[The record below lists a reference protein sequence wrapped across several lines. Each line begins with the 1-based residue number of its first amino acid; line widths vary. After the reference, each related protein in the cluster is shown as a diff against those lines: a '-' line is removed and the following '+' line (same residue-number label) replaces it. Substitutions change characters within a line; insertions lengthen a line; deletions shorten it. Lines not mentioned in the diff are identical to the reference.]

1 VLTELYTA
9 AGMALKSIIAIYSGI
24 ESQRSLLNYTDGLV
38 GGLGVGGSCLLVMP
52 NPDDDIS
59 KVALAGVDTV
69 TGYKKYN
76 QGMEEYFR
84 EKHQQAS
91 TIFKSIKSDRI
102 KLINETGNPK
112 EIVSYFGKFHDIVIV
127 SINIEKDL
135 DYSGVINSAIFDTG
149 RPVIIYP
156 DNYEYR
162 GLKNIIVGWD
172 GSARAAKSVKSAI
185 DIMKKAENVVV
196 LTVDESQKDTSSV
209 KELITYLASHDVKA
223 SHKNVSKI
231 GRCVG
236 DELINEA
243 RRQNADMI
251 VMGAYTHNKLQ
262 QIVFGGATKFILGNT
277 EVPVFME
284 H

>member
-1 VLTELYTA
+1 MNIKNIA
-9 AGMALKSIIAIYSGI
+9 AIYSGI
-24 ESQRSLLNYTDGLV
+24 ESERSLLNYTDKLAATI
-38 GGLGVGGSCLLVMP
+38 GSSGTFLLVMP
-52 NPDDDIS
+52 DPGEDIS
-59 KVALAGVDTV
+59 KVALAAVDTV
-69 TGYKKYN
+69 SGYKKYN

-84 EKHQQAS
+84 EKQQQAMA
-91 TIFKSIKSDRI
+91 IFTSIGSDKI

-127 SINIEKDL
+127 SRNIEKDL

-156 DNYEYR
+156 DNYEYS

-172 GSARAAKSVKSAI
+172 GSVRAAKSVKSAI

-223 SHKNVSKI
+223 SHKNISKI